1 VSEKRRQPVGRPANP
16 NTTRSG
22 PAQARGPASSDPAQP
37 SGTPARIG
45 LLVVILILIAVVVIG
60 SDFIIGA
67 ISGAGSGPTQTAT
80 PIPSSQAGV
89 VVPGRGG
96 HWIGV
101 NPDQLASML
110 GHKDFTPL
118 NVKTPY
124 IGENPS

>member
-1 VSEKRRQPVGRPANP
+1 MRELVDEQDARPALDRRVDVELLERDAAMVDRP
-16 NTTRSG
+16 VSCL
-22 PAQARGPASSDPAQP
+22 A
-37 SGTPARIG
+37 
-45 LLVVILILIAVVVIG
+45 LVVILILIAVVVIG